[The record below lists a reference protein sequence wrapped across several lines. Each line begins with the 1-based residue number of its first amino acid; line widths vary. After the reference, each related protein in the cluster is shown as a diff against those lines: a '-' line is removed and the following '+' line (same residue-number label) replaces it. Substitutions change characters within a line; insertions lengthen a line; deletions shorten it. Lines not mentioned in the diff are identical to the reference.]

1 VKQSMNELREQ
12 RTWISWGGGKGGGR
26 RGWLWLLIR
35 SGGLGLSCIDL
46 RGGEKR
52 GRWLVGMGNVEV
64 GGFCWGG
71 SDVMGFGLEAWV
83 GGGGEKGEG

>member
-1 VKQSMNELREQ
+1 
-12 RTWISWGGGKGGGR
+12 
-26 RGWLWLLIR
+26 
-35 SGGLGLSCIDL
+35 
-46 RGGEKR
+46 
-52 GRWLVGMGNVEV
+52 VGMGNVEV